1 MKPRLASPHP
11 AQLVLD
17 SLADGVYVTDL
28 NRRIV
33 VWNRAAERL
42 TGWSPERIVGS
53 SCFDDILAH
62 EDIDGHPLCGEE
74 TCPLHRAIAT
84 GESSTL
90 PEMVFAR
97 TADGRRIPV
106 EVSVAPVHDESG
118 RVIGGVE
125 SFRDL
130 TPLLGDLERAR
141 LIQDQAMTHGPMND
155 PRVEIGVLNVPQE
168 YVSGDFCRVELLR
181 PGLVVAM
188 VADVMGHGVSA
199 ALHTMQIRSLWEEAR
214 ALLESP
220 ASFLAHLGDKMAALT
235 LGEDFFATCF
245 YGVLDT
251 ERRLLR
257 YATAGHPPP
266 RVFREGQMLSLERT
280 GSALGLLQGVS
291 YEERELALAQGD
303 VCLAFTDGAIEAADT
318 SGRELGEAQLCAMFA
333 RELNGSLEAAL
344 GRLRDE
350 VLAYTGRLRFS
361 DDFTV
366 MAFRIR
372 GGS

>member
-1 MKPRLASPHP
+1 MSPRPVSPHP

-33 VWNRAAERL
+33 VWNRSAERL
-42 TGWSPERIVGS
+42 TGWNARQIVGS
-53 SCFDDILAH
+53 CCFDDILAH
-62 EDIDGHPLCGEE
+62 EDIDGHRLCGAE
-74 TCPLHRAIAT
+74 TCPLHRAIIS
-84 GESSTL
+84 GEASTL

-106 EVSVAPVHDESG
+106 EVSVAPVCDEAG

-141 LIQDQAMTHGPMND
+141 LIQDQAMANGSPAD
-155 PRVEIGVLNVPQE
+155 PRVEIAVLNVPQE
-168 YVSGDFCRVELLR
+168 YVSGDFCRVEALR
-181 PGLVVAM
+181 PGRMVAM
-188 VADVMGHGVSA
+188 VADVMGHGVAA

-214 ALLESP
+214 ALLETP
-220 ASFLAHLGDKMAALT
+220 AAFLAHLGDKMAALT

-257 YATAGHPPP
+257 YATAGHPSP
-266 RVFREGQMLSLERT
+266 RVFRGGKTLALERT
-280 GSALGLLQGVS
+280 GSALGLVQGET
-291 YEERELALAQGD
+291 YEERELALSAGD
-303 VCLAFTDGAIEAADT
+303 VCLAFTDGAVEAVDA
-318 SGRELGEAQLCAMFA
+318 SGRELGEDRLCGLFA
-333 RELNGSLEAAL
+333 RELDGSLETAL
-344 GRLRDE
+344 GRLRE
-350 VLAYTGRLRFS
+350 AVLSYSGRLRLS

-366 MAFRIR
+366 LAFRMR
-372 GGS
+372 